1 MKKIIAILFAS
12 FITATLSAQAVQTII
27 IEQKSFRAVQTDALT
42 GVNIDPIGLDY
53 SKRPCARLKVK
64 INRMT
69 KEQIDGIEVK
79 PITNNAVMK
88 CKTAEYDNGLII
100 ELTAKSQTRFYF
112 HHDEF
117 GDSNEVC
124 LDLEADK
131 EYRLDAYLNQLY
143 SVIVNSNVAGA
154 DVYIDGIFKG
164 QTSNN
169 FDLTVED
176 VMIGQHTLTLEYSSL
191 KYEQTIEVNKGSI
204 SFRQNVNTQASKP
217 QFVVFAVEPK
227 NAVVMIEGKLYTPE
241 QGTVTAV
248 LESGTYNYTVS
259 VVGYHPQSGTFT
271 VSGQKVEKVI
281 SLKADSAYIT
291 LTAPDNAEIWVNGVK
306 KGIGSWKGSLNSGA
320 YIFEAR
326 KEGHRAGSLS
336 QTVDSK
342 ASTQSYALPAPQP
355 ITGAIDIIST
365 PAMAEIIIDG
375 KAVGR
380 TPISLSDILIGSHNI
395 TLSKSGYNSY
405 SQTITIVEGQ
415 SVTLNATLTEQSKQT
430 QTVPAPKPQ
439 TTAPVK
445 DSSPTFTATEQMPQF
460 MGGDL
465 RSFQIWVSQRLV
477 YPPIAQENGIQGTV
491 VVQFIV
497 EKDGSL
503 SNIKVLRSPDNS
515 LSKEAVRVVSSS
527 PKWTPGRQNGE
538 AVRVQ
543 YRIPIGFK
551 LQ

>member
-1 MKKIIAILFAS
+1 MKRVIAIFFAVLAV
-12 FITATLSAQAVQTII
+12 ATMHAQAVQTII
-27 IEQKSFRAVQTDALT
+27 IEQKSFRPIQTDALT

-53 SKRPCARLKVK
+53 SKRECARLKVK

-79 PITNNAVMK
+79 PITNNALMK

-100 ELTAKSQTRFYF
+100 EMTAKPQTRFYF

-124 LDLEADK
+124 IDLEANK

-154 DVYIDGIFKG
+154 DVYIDGVFKG
-164 QTSNN
+164 QTSDN

-176 VMIGQHTLTLEYSSL
+176 VMIGAHTLTLEYGSL
-191 KYEQTIEVNKGSI
+191 KYEQKIEVNKARI
-204 SFRQNVNTQASKP
+204 SFRQNVNTEASKP
-217 QFVVFAVEPK
+217 QFVVFAVKPE
-227 NAVVMIEGKLYTPE
+227 NAVVMIDGKLYTPE
-241 QGTVTAV
+241 QGFVTTV

-271 VSGQKVEKVI
+271 VAGQKVEQVVT
-281 SLKADSAYIT
+281 LKADSATVT

-306 KGIGSWKGSLNSGA
+306 KGVGSWSGSLNAGA

-326 KEGHRAGSLS
+326 KEGHRAGSIS
-336 QTVDSK
+336 QTIDSQNP
-342 ASTQSYALPAPQP
+342 AQSYAIPAPQP
-355 ITGAIDIIST
+355 IIGSIDIIST
-365 PAMAEIIIDG
+365 PAMADITIDG

-380 TPISLSDILIGSHNI
+380 TPISLRDVLIGTHNI
-395 TLSKSGYNSY
+395 TLTKSGYNTY
-405 SQTITIVEGQ
+405 SQSVTITEGQ
-415 SVTLNATLTEQSKQT
+415 SATLTATLTAQSSQRP
-430 QTVPAPKPQ
+430 VAPAPTPQ
-439 TTAPVK
+439 GATSVQ
-445 DSSPTFTATEQMPQF
+445 DNSPAFTVVEQMPQF
-460 MGGDL
+460 MGGDVNNF
-465 RSFQIWVSQRLV
+465 RRWVMQRVV
-477 YPPIAQENGIQGTV
+477 YPTIARENGIQGTV

-503 SNIKVLRSPDNS
+503 SNIEVTRSPDNT
-515 LSKEAVRVVSSS
+515 LSKEAVRVISTS
-527 PKWTPGRQNGE
+527 PKWTPGKQHGA

-543 YRIPIGFK
+543 YTLPVGFR

>member
-1 MKKIIAILFAS
+1 MKKFIAILFTS
-12 FITATLSAQAVQTII
+12 FITMTLSAQAVQTII

-336 QTVDSK
+336 QTIDSK
-342 ASTQSYALPAPQP
+342 AGTQSYALPAPQP

-380 TPISLSDILIGSHNI
+380 TPISLSNILIGNHNI

-430 QTVPAPKPQ
+430 QTALAPKPQ

>member
-1 MKKIIAILFAS
+1 MKKIIAILFTS
-12 FITATLSAQAVQTII
+12 FITMTLSAQAVQTII

-124 LDLEADK
+124 LDLKADK

-342 ASTQSYALPAPQP
+342 AGTQSYALPAPQP

-380 TPISLSDILIGSHNI
+380 TPISLSDILIGNHNI
-395 TLSKSGYNSY
+395 TLAKSGYNSY

-430 QTVPAPKPQ
+430 QTAPAPKPQ

>member
-1 MKKIIAILFAS
+1 MKRIIAILFAVL
-12 FITATLSAQAVQTII
+12 TVATMHAQAVQTII
-27 IEQKSFRAVQTDALT
+27 IEQKSFRPIQTDALT

-53 SKRPCARLKVK
+53 SKRECARLKVK

-79 PITNNAVMK
+79 PITNNALMK

-100 ELTAKSQTRFYF
+100 EMTAKPQTRFYF

-124 LDLEADK
+124 LDLEANK

-154 DVYIDGIFKG
+154 DVYIDGVFKG
-164 QTSNN
+164 QTSDN

-176 VMIGQHTLTLEYSSL
+176 VMIGAHTLTLEYGSL
-191 KYEQTIEVNKGSI
+191 KYEQKIEVNKTQI
-204 SFRQNVNTQASKP
+204 SFRQNVNTEASKP

-227 NAVVMIEGKLYTPE
+227 NAVVMIDGKLYTPE
-241 QGTVTAV
+241 QGFVTTV

-271 VSGQKVEKVI
+271 VAGQKVEQVVN
-281 SLKADSAYIT
+281 LKADSATIT

-306 KGIGSWKGSLNSGA
+306 KGVGRWSGSLNAGA

-326 KEGHRAGSLS
+326 KEGHRAGSIS
-336 QTVDSK
+336 QTIDSQ
-342 ASTQSYALPAPQP
+342 SPTQSYAIPAPQP
-355 ITGAIDIIST
+355 ITGSIDIIST
-365 PAMAEIIIDG
+365 PAMADITIDG
-375 KAVGR
+375 KAIGR
-380 TPISLSDILIGSHNI
+380 TPISLRDVLIGTHNI
-395 TLSKSGYNSY
+395 TLSKSGYNAY
-405 SQTITIVEGQ
+405 SQ
-415 SVTLNATLTEQSKQT
+415 SVTITEGQTATLKATLTAQSNQT
-430 QTVPAPKPQ
+430 PAAPAPTPQ
-439 TTAPVK
+439 SAASAQ
-445 DSSPTFTATEQMPQF
+445 DNSPAFTAVEQMPQF
-460 MGGDL
+460 MGGDVNTF
-465 RSFQIWVSQRLV
+465 RRWVMQRIV
-477 YPPIAQENGIQGTV
+477 YPPIAQENGVQGTV

-503 SNIKVLRSPDNS
+503 SNIKVLRSPDSS
-515 LSKEAVRVVSSS
+515 LSKEAVRVITSS
-527 PKWTPGRQNGE
+527 PKWTPGKQRGT

-543 YRIPIGFK
+543 YTLPVGFR

>member
-1 MKKIIAILFAS
+1 MKKIIAILFTS
-12 FITATLSAQAVQTII
+12 FITMTLSAQAVQTII

-154 DVYIDGIFKG
+154 DVYIDGTFKG

-306 KGIGSWKGSLNSGA
+306 KGVGSWKGSLNSGA

-342 ASTQSYALPAPQP
+342 SGTQSYALPAPQP

-430 QTVPAPKPQ
+430 QTAPAPKPQ

-460 MGGDL
+460 MGSDL

>member
-1 MKKIIAILFAS
+1 MKRIIAILFAS

-100 ELTAKSQTRFYF
+100 ELTAKPQTRFYF
-112 HHDEF
+112 HHNEF

-176 VMIGQHTLTLEYSSL
+176 VMIGQHTLTLEYGSL
-191 KYEQTIEVNKGSI
+191 KYEQAIEVNKGSI

-342 ASTQSYALPAPQP
+342 AGTQSYALPAPQP

-430 QTVPAPKPQ
+430 QTVPASKPQ
-439 TTAPVK
+439 ATTSVK

-477 YPPIAQENGIQGTV
+477 YPPIAQENGIQGRV
-491 VVQFIV
+491 IVQFII

-503 SNIKVLRSPDNS
+503 SNIKVLSSPDSS

-543 YRIPIGFK
+543 YRIPVGFR

>member
-336 QTVDSK
+336 QTIDSK
-342 ASTQSYALPAPQP
+342 AGTQSYALPAPQP

-503 SNIKVLRSPDNS
+503 SNINVLRSPDNS

>member
-1 MKKIIAILFAS
+1 MKKIIAILFTS
-12 FITATLSAQAVQTII
+12 FITMTLSAQAVQTII

-154 DVYIDGIFKG
+154 DVYIDGTFKG

-336 QTVDSK
+336 QTIDSK
-342 ASTQSYALPAPQP
+342 AGTQSYALPAPQP

-365 PAMAEIIIDG
+365 PAMAEITIDG

-380 TPISLSDILIGSHNI
+380 TPISLSDILIGNHNI

-430 QTVPAPKPQ
+430 QTTLAPKPQ

>member
-1 MKKIIAILFAS
+1 MKRIIAILFAVL
-12 FITATLSAQAVQTII
+12 TVATMHAQAVQTII
-27 IEQKSFRAVQTDALT
+27 IEQKSFRPIQTDALT

-53 SKRPCARLKVK
+53 SKRECARLKVK

-79 PITNNAVMK
+79 PITNNALMK

-100 ELTAKSQTRFYF
+100 EMTAKPQTRFYF

-124 LDLEADK
+124 LDLEANK

-154 DVYIDGIFKG
+154 DVYIDGVFKG
-164 QTSNN
+164 QTSDN

-176 VMIGQHTLTLEYSSL
+176 VMIGAHTLTLEYGSL
-191 KYEQTIEVNKGSI
+191 KYEQKIEVNKTQI
-204 SFRQNVNTQASKP
+204 SFRQNVNTEASKP

-227 NAVVMIEGKLYTPE
+227 NAVVMIDGKLYTPE
-241 QGTVTAV
+241 QGFVTTV

-271 VSGQKVEKVI
+271 VAGQKVEQVVN
-281 SLKADSAYIT
+281 LKADSATVT

-306 KGIGSWKGSLNSGA
+306 KGVGSWSGSLNAGA

-326 KEGHRAGSLS
+326 KEGHRVGSIS
-336 QTVDSK
+336 QTIDSQ
-342 ASTQSYALPAPQP
+342 SPTQSYAIPAPQP
-355 ITGAIDIIST
+355 ITGSIDIIST
-365 PAMAEIIIDG
+365 PAMADITIDG
-375 KAVGR
+375 KAIGR
-380 TPISLSDILIGSHNI
+380 TPISLRDVLIGTHNI
-395 TLSKSGYNSY
+395 TLSKSGYNAY
-405 SQTITIVEGQ
+405 SQ
-415 SVTLNATLTEQSKQT
+415 SVTITEGQTATLKATLTAQSNQT
-430 QTVPAPKPQ
+430 PAAPAPTPQ
-439 TTAPVK
+439 SAASAQ
-445 DSSPTFTATEQMPQF
+445 DNSPAFTAVEQMPQF
-460 MGGDL
+460 MGGDVNTF
-465 RSFQIWVSQRLV
+465 RRWVMQRIV

-503 SNIKVLRSPDNS
+503 SNIKVLRSPDSS
-515 LSKEAVRVVSSS
+515 LSKEAVRVVSLS
-527 PKWTPGRQNGE
+527 PKWTPGKQRGT

-543 YRIPIGFK
+543 YTLPVGFR

>member
-204 SFRQNVNTQASKP
+204 SFRPNVNTQASKP

-336 QTVDSK
+336 QTIDSK
-342 ASTQSYALPAPQP
+342 AGTQSYALPAPQP

-405 SQTITIVEGQ
+405 SQTITIVEDQ

>member
-1 MKKIIAILFAS
+1 MKKIIAILFTS
-12 FITATLSAQAVQTII
+12 FITMTLSAQAVQTII

-281 SLKADSAYIT
+281 SLKADSAHIT

-342 ASTQSYALPAPQP
+342 AGTQSYALPAPQP

-380 TPISLSDILIGSHNI
+380 TPISLSDILIGNHNI

-430 QTVPAPKPQ
+430 QTAPTPKPQ